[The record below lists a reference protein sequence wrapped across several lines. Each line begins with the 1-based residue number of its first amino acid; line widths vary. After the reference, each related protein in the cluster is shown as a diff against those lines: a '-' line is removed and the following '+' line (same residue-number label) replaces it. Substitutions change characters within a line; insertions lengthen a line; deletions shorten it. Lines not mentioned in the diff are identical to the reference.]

1 MSDASKFN
9 DYNGAFVPVSK
20 ADLKPKGPMRTGFN
34 IVSALIMALGLVII
48 VARFALGLGS
58 DLKIG
63 ALNLGPITNLS
74 QNFPWGLWI
83 SFDVLVGIAF
93 AGGAYTLSVI
103 VYMLGRHKYHPIM
116 RSVVLGGF
124 LAYSFYAA
132 ALILDLGRPWNALN
146 FVINLL
152 PGGEPIWSPGSAGM
166 GLVIA
171 WFALF
176 AGFVIIT
183 EIPQFSTARIVQS
196 KAWKLLAGA
205 YFAVLVFAAYK
216 IWTVAANYE
225 IASILFMVA
234 WHFLLYDI
242 CLLIE
247 FSPAFAEWINCRKLW
262 SVLSCLYMAAA
273 IIGITLCMGHQA
285 GVGGIFLLAPF
296 KIQPLWYSPYI
307 PAFFVISSFFA
318 GLCFVLLEGSL
329 SHRLF
334 LNRVSVDHAA
344 SHDDVSFGL
353 AKISVGIM
361 LFYFALKVAE
371 LWLTGEYKLLVA
383 DTYGYWYLVEILGFV
398 LLPALVMIKGLF
410 EKDLTVVKFGAGLAL
425 IGIALNRFNLSLI
438 AYNFQITEGRYVP
451 TIMEVIVTLTVLSL
465 EFWVYRLIVNRLP
478 VVGEGPDWLPEH

>member
-1 MSDASKFN
+1 MNQTDKFN
-9 DYNGAFVPVSK
+9 DYNGAYIPVSK
-20 ADLKPKGPMRTGFN
+20 ADLRPKGPMATRFN
-34 IVSALIMALGLVII
+34 LVTALIMALGLIII
-48 VARFALGLGS
+48 VARFALGLGAEFR
-58 DLKIG
+58 LG
-63 ALNLGPITNLS
+63 PLNLGPITNLS
-74 QNFPWGLWI
+74 QDFPWGLWI

-93 AGGAYTLSVI
+93 AGGAYTLAVI
-103 VYMLGRHKYHPIM
+103 VYMLGQHRYHPIM

-146 FVINLL
+146 FVVNLL
-152 PGGEPIWSPGSAGM
+152 PGGEPVWSPGSAGM

-176 AGFVIIT
+176 TGFVIIT
-183 EIPQFSTARIVQS
+183 EVPRFSTARIVQS
-196 KAWKLLAGA
+196 RTWKILAGLYLA
-205 YFAVLVFAAYK
+205 ALVLAAFK

-247 FSPAFAEWINCRKLW
+247 FSPAFAEWIDCRGLW
-262 SVLSCLYMAAA
+262 NVLSSLYLAAA

-296 KIQPLWYSPYI
+296 KIQPLWYSPWI

-329 SHRLF
+329 SQRLF
-334 LNRVSVDHAA
+334 ANRVSSAHAA
-344 SHDDVSFGL
+344 SHDDISFGL
-353 AKISVGIM
+353 ARLSVGIM
-361 LFYFALKVAE
+361 LCYLALKLAE
-371 LWLTGEYKLLVA
+371 LVMTGEYKLLVA
-383 DTYGYWYLVEILGFV
+383 DSYGYWYAVELLGFV
-398 LLPALVMIKGLF
+398 LAPALVLLKGLHAR
-410 EKDLTVVKFGAGLAL
+410 DLAVVKYGAGLAL

-438 AYNFQITEGRYVP
+438 AYNYEITAGRYVP
-451 TIMEVIVTLTVLSL
+451 TFMEVIVTLTVLSL
-465 EFWVYRLIVNRLP
+465 EFWVYRLIINRLP
-478 VVGEGPDWLPEH
+478 VVGEGPDWLPGH